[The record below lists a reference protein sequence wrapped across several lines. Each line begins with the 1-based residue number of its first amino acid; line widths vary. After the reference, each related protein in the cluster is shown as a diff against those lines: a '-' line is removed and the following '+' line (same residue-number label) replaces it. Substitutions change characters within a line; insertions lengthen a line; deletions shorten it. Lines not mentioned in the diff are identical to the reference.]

1 MKTRVTEAIG
11 IEKPIFQGGMAWIS
25 EHKLAA
31 AVSNAGGLGIISA
44 MNAPA
49 DYLRKE
55 IRACRELTDKPFGV
69 NVMLMSP
76 HVAEVAQVLLE
87 EHVPVITTGAGMPDK
102 YMKEWVPAG
111 IKVVP
116 VVPSVAIARRV

>member
-55 IRACRELTDKPFGV
+55 IRACRELTDEPACGRGR
-69 NVMLMSP
+69 
-76 HVAEVAQVLLE
+76 A
-87 EHVPVITTGAGMPDK
+87 GA
-102 YMKEWVPAG
+102 A
-111 IKVVP
+111 
-116 VVPSVAIARRV
+116 